1 MKDLSFKIQRSSCKT
16 LVEQVVDGLR
26 RSIVSG
32 EYAPGDV
39 LPTTRVLALR
49 LGVSRIVTRAA
60 VRILAEEGL
69 VNPKPSVGSVVL
81 ERGSRRWNGRV
92 LFVSPSDGRT
102 YYVNVFTAAL
112 RDHLLKAGWMFSQV
126 TVPMG
131 GDDVSELNLSLGTTV
146 DLAIVM
152 FANHKAEKV
161 LAKAGVPFVV
171 LCDVGERV
179 HDGCIKA
186 VRFMR
191 SFVAGEVAASCRKAG
206 IKTVMEVGCEK
217 KRDLDQALKKEKIKF
232 SSLLIKPSPGALFPE
247 AVSHVTMEAFDKR
260 LKKSRSWLPDLLYFS
275 DDYACSGALC
285 ALLSHGVRVPE
296 DVRVLTW
303 SNAGNVPI
311 FIRPLSRVE
320 MDPIDDAQQ
329 FATQV
334 LGYLKKGEFNDL
346 ILAPKYIPGAT
357 LI

>member
-1 MKDLSFKIQRSSCKT
+1 MKDLPFKIQRSSCKT

-26 RSIVSG
+26 SCIVSG

-69 VNPKPSVGSVVL
+69 VNSKPSVGSVVL

-126 TVPMG
+126 TVPLG

-152 FANHKAEKV
+152 FANRKAEKV

-191 SFVAGEVAASCRKAG
+191 SFVAGEVATSCRRAG

-217 KRDLDQALKKEKIKF
+217 KRDLDLALKKEKIKF
-232 SSLLIKPSPGALFPE
+232 SSLVLKPSRGALLPE
-247 AVSHVTMEAFDKR
+247 GAASFAMEEFNAR
-260 LKKSRSWLPDLLYFS
+260 LKKSRSWLPNLLYFS
-275 DDYACSGALC
+275 DDYTCAGALV
-285 ALLSHGVRVPE
+285 ALQAHGVRIPE
-296 DVRVLTW
+296 DVRVVTW
-303 SNAGNVPI
+303 SNAGNGPI
-311 FIRPLSRVE
+311 FIKPLARVE
-320 MDPIDDAQQ
+320 MDPIEH
-329 FATQV
+329 ATQ
-334 LGYLKKGEFNDL
+334 LAQAILTYFKTGEFNDFT
-346 ILAPKYIPGAT
+346 LAPKYISGAT